1 MKIHYCFA
9 ERAVTPGNSL
19 PSSNSREAPPPVD
32 TCETLSSAPHL
43 ATAVAVSPPPTIVVA
58 PFCVASIT
66 ASKADFV
73 PAANLSNS
81 NTPVGPFHN
90 IVLASRIVSLKS
102 SFVFSPESSPSH
114 SSGIPVSS
122 VAYPV

>member
-1 MKIHYCFA
+1 MA
-9 ERAVTPGNSL
+9 ERAATPGNSL
-19 PSSNSREAPPPVD
+19 PSSNSRDAPPPVD
-32 TCETLSSAPHL
+32 TCEILSSAPHL
-43 ATAVAVSPPPTIVVA
+43 ATAVAVSPPPMIVIT

-81 NTPVGPFHN
+81 NTPVGPFHS
-90 IVLASRIVSLKS
+90 IVLASRIVFLKS
-102 SFVFSPESSPSH
+102 SFVFFPESSPSH
-114 SSGIPVSS
+114 PSGIPVSS